1 MAVPANVFPA
11 PPVGNPPIRTDR
23 RCGILPTPPP
33 DPARRFR
40 KRGKDAS
47 IHSYPQPPSDPF
59 HSRIPPAPI
68 GIAWDI
74 TVAFAWA
81 SLAWAVQQVLPAN
94 IRMLI
99 AQLLLRP
106 FLAFGFFQLLPVGS
120 LRIPVELLPDC
131 FDTLCPLRT
140 ATVALWL
147 IGTLVTRI
155 RIIRHPA
162 PPDSASAGWLPSRLL
177 QAVRKRPS
185 ELSPPQ

>member
-1 MAVPANVFPA
+1 M
-11 PPVGNPPIRTDR
+11 
-23 RCGILPTPPP
+23 
-33 DPARRFR
+33 
-40 KRGKDAS
+40 
-47 IHSYPQPPSDPF
+47 
-59 HSRIPPAPI
+59 
-68 GIAWDI
+68 
-74 TVAFAWA
+74 FAWA
-81 SLAWAVQQVLPAN
+81 SLAWPIQQVPPAN

-99 AQLLLRP
+99 AQLLFRP

-140 ATVALWL
+140 ATLTLRL

-162 PPDSASAGWLPSRLL
+162 PPDAAFAGLLPSRLL

-185 ELSPPQ
+185 EFHPPQ